1 MRQLKIRSLAVLSLS
16 LVLSLASSSPRFP
29 QAPGEAL
36 RLEHPEIEGVYE
48 MKVDDTRTV
57 VLQLY
62 FKDGVLRTLPDGDGE
77 VTVWTAVP
85 GKPLEFTTTSRR
97 NGVFTLTF
105 EPDDRGQ
112 WTRYHVVNEPTR
124 LDARAVKIR
133 EFNDPEADPYSR
145 SDRLGFIER
154 NYRKSQRLVPMRD
167 GVRLMTHVY
176 APLDMSRPHP
186 ILLYREPYGIEPY
199 DDVYRA
205 SVLPSLFFA
214 KAGYILVYQDIRG
227 RARSEGSF
235 NFMAPYISGKKTTA
249 DVDES
254 SDAYD
259 TIEWLLRSVP
269 GHSGKVGV
277 WGSSYPGFTAA
288 MAAIAAHPAV
298 AAVSIQAPMSD
309 LFLGDDGHHSGALYL
324 SHYASY
330 SYGIWVNRDK
340 PAPFYGR
347 SFPFGT
353 PDGYDFFLRLGTL
366 ENITARMFTE
376 PNGMWEEAMAHET
389 YDRYWKSRSV
399 YPHLTGIK
407 PAIMVVGGWY
417 DAEDLL
423 GTLRTYKTI
432 EERSPGTRNTLTMG
446 PWMHSGWNR
455 TYRANEDRGP
465 FSFKGTSAFYMEKIE
480 FPFFEAHLRGVETPA
495 PPEALVYDTG
505 TDTWESYD
513 AWPPARAEQRTLLL
527 AEGGR
532 LLSPGGATK
541 PRTDF
546 DEYDSDP
553 AKPVPYSLK
562 PDIPYNRDYFVEDQR
577 FASARPDVLVYES
590 EPLAED
596 TRIVGPITAELY
608 VSTTGTDADWVVKVI
623 DVYPGDASAP
633 PDALPE
639 VSLGNYQRL
648 IRGDIIRGKFRD
660 SFEIPKP
667 FAPGQVAKVAFELPD
682 VAHTFRKGHRV
693 MVHIQSSWF
702 PLFDRNPQTFCDIR
716 KAGEGDFRKAT
727 HRVYR
732 TPEHPSGLRL
742 WVLPEIP
749 PSSR

>member
-1 MRQLKIRSLAVLSLS
+1 MSRLKFRSLAVLGLS
-16 LVLSLASSSPRFP
+16 LVLGLGSSGLGFP
-29 QAPGEAL
+29 QTAGEAM

-48 MKVDDTRTV
+48 MKVDAQTV

-77 VTVWTAVP
+77 VTVWNAVP

-97 NGVFTLTF
+97 NGVYTLTF
-105 EPDDRGQ
+105 EPDDRGGC
-112 WTRYHVVNEPTR
+112 TRYRVVNEPTR
-124 LDARAVKIR
+124 LDARGTKR
-133 EFNDPEADPYSR
+133 RDFDDPRCDPYSR

-154 NYRKSQRLVPMRD
+154 NYRKSQHLVPMRD

-176 APLDMSRPHP
+176 APLDASEPHP
-186 ILLYREPYGIEPY
+186 VLFFRDPYGIEPY

-227 RARSEGSF
+227 RSLSEGSF
-235 NFMAPYISGKKTTA
+235 KFIAPYIADKRTVS

-259 TIEWLLRSVP
+259 SIEWLLRNVP
-269 GHSGKVGV
+269 SHNGKVGV

-288 MAAIAAHPAV
+288 MAAIGAHPAV

-309 LFLGDDGHHSGALYL
+309 LFLGDDGHHGGALYL
-324 SHYASY
+324 SHYAGY
-330 SYGIWVNRDK
+330 SHGIGANRDK
-340 PAPFYGR
+340 PAPFSGR
-347 SFPFGT
+347 SFPYGT

-366 ENITARMFTE
+366 ENITAKMFTE
-376 PNGMWEEAMAHET
+376 PNGMWEQAMAHET
-389 YDRYWKSRSV
+389 YDGYWKSRSI
-399 YPHLTGIK
+399 YPHLTGIT

-432 EERSPGTRNTLTMG
+432 EARNPGTRNTLTMG
-446 PWMHSGWNR
+446 PWMHSAWNR
-455 TYRANEDRGP
+455 TYGRNEQRGP
-465 FSFKGTSAFYMEKIE
+465 FAYDGTSAFYMERVE

-505 TDTWESYD
+505 TDTWESHD
-513 AWPPARAEQRTLLL
+513 AWPPAGAERRTLAL

-532 LLSPGGATK
+532 LLIAGETSE
-541 PRTDF
+541 PRTEF
-546 DEYDSDP
+546 DEFVSDP

-562 PDIPYNRDYFVEDQR
+562 PDIPYNADYFVEDQR
-577 FASARPDVLVYES
+577 FASSRPDVLVYES
-590 EPLAED
+590 DPLPGD
-596 TRIVGPITAELY
+596 TSVVGPISVELY

-623 DVYPGDASAP
+623 DVYPGDAAAP
-633 PDALPE
+633 KNGPGN
-639 VSLGNYQRL
+639 VRMGNYQRL
-648 IRGDIIRGKFRD
+648 VRGDIIRGKFRD
-660 SFEIPKP
+660 SFEDPRP
-667 FAPGQVAKVAFELPD
+667 FVPGQVTRVAFELPD
-682 VAHTFRKGHRV
+682 IAHTFRKGHRI
-693 MVHIQSSWF
+693 MVHVQSSWF
-702 PLFDRNPQTFCDIR
+702 PLFDRNPQTFCNIR
-716 KAGEGDFRKAT
+716 KAGEGDFRKAI

-732 TPEHPSGLRL
+732 TPQHPSAIRM
-742 WVLPEIP
+742 WVLPEAP
-749 PSSR
+749 RPGRT